1 MTNKTQLLELAKRV
15 EADQSL
21 SPSALWQ
28 RYQMLFHTKRS
39 YGKAVPLAILRYPLP
54 PEGSAHEDFLFAATA
69 TQEEYD
75 AALAAAR
82 EDMRQ
87 WKARVAPLPKH
98 NFRNI
103 KVNI

>member
-1 MTNKTQLLELAKRV
+1 MTDELMTKP
-15 EADQSL
+15 D
-21 SPSALWQ
+21 ALWQ

-75 AALAAAR
+75 AALAEAR